1 MFLGKTGSETSRGLE
16 GRKPGSVLLGTVVG
30 WIADSGPSGPE
41 SDGSGEPEGKG
52 GPALPAAAGNR
63 YRMDVS
69 GFLIRAGLVLGTLL
83 LVPSLLYAL
92 REGRTA
98 LVVAD
103 ACAYLAFLSLYFL
116 NRIRPRFSAGAL
128 VGLVFGFGCYLLAA
142 NGPAAA
148 GGVWMAASVTLAAVF
163 FGTPG
168 GAAVAGLVCAAF
180 LAAALAAFR
189 GLVSWQAGT
198 AFLII
203 LGLNVAVLS
212 LAAGLAASYVAR
224 SLERALAERER
235 LSRQL
240 AERSAA
246 LEREAA
252 ERLGAERRAEFY
264 RDFDGRTGLPNRE
277 RFLRELER
285 VIVPSSRRGRTLAVL
300 AVGIYRPGLI
310 FDEFGHVVGEAAVAG
325 AAARLRDAFRDDDV
339 VARFGDTLFFV
350 LCSDL
355 GSPDDI
361 VEILPKAFSAFD
373 RPVEAGDHRVSLSAA
388 VGVALYP
395 HDGDTPDAL
404 VRAASAAYHHAEED
418 GPGAYRVF
426 DASLHADLIER
437 LRFERDL
444 AGAVRSG
451 ALEPWFQP
459 KVDLAGAV
467 VGAEAL
473 ARWPRPDGSLG
484 MPSDFIPVAERA
496 GLMDDLGRDIL
507 RKSCRRALEWNAGTV
522 RRASVAVNLSP
533 QALRK
538 PAIAEEV
545 RKALEETGL
554 APALLELEIT
564 ETGLALAADAAVPRL
579 RELKS
584 LGISL
589 AIDDFGTGASGIS
602 RLRDFPVDY
611 VKLPL
616 DLVEPLPADR
626 RSRAIVRA
634 VIDLAHALGFRV
646 VAEGV
651 ESAGQFEWLGEASCD
666 LFQGFLFAPPL
677 PGDRFG
683 EVLGT
688 GYPGIPG
695 TGKPG

>member
-1 MFLGKTGSETSRGLE
+1 MIPGSTGSRASRGRE
-16 GRKPGSVLLGTVVG
+16 GRLRGVVLLPAVSAWVAEPGAAG
-30 WIADSGPSGPE
+30 SDPAGPE
-41 SDGSGEPEGKG
+41 LRPDSP
-52 GPALPAAAGNR
+52 PADAAGNR
-63 YRMDVS
+63 YRMEVS
-69 GFLIRAGLVLGTLL
+69 GFLIRAGLVLGTVLL
-83 LVPSLLYAL
+83 LPSLLYAVQS
-92 REGRTA
+92 GKKV
-98 LVVAD
+98 LVIAD
-103 ACAYLAFLSLYFL
+103 VCAYLAFLSLYLL
-116 NRIRPRFSAGAL
+116 NRIRPRLSTGGL
-128 VGLVFGFGCYLLAA
+128 VGLVFGFGCYLLVA
-142 NGPAAA
+142 NGPSAA
-148 GGVWMAASVTLAAVF
+148 GTVWMGAAVTLAAVF
-163 FGTPG
+163 FGTAG
-168 GAAVAGLVCAAF
+168 GAVTAVSVGAAF
-180 LAAALAAFR
+180 LAVTFAASRDLLAWRAP
-189 GLVSWQAGT
+189 S
-198 AFLII
+198 AFLVI
-203 LGLNVAVLS
+203 LGLNAVVMS

-252 ERLGAERRAEFY
+252 ERLGAERKAEFY
-264 RDFDGRTGLPNRE
+264 RDFDSRTGLPNRE

-285 VIVPSSRRGRTLAVL
+285 VLVPASRRGRPLSVL
-300 AVGIYRPGLI
+300 AVGIHRPGLI
-310 FDEFGHVVGEAAVAG
+310 FDEFGHVQGEAAIAA
-325 AAARLRDAFRDDDV
+325 AAARLREAFREDDV
-339 VARFGDTLFFV
+339 VARFGDSLFFV

-355 GSPDDI
+355 ASPDDI
-361 VEILPKAFSAFD
+361 AELLPKAFSAFARPVD
-373 RPVEAGDHRVSLSAA
+373 AGNRLIPVEAVI
-388 VGVALYP
+388 GVALYP
-395 HDGDTPDAL
+395 HDGETPDAL
-404 VRAASAAYHHAEED
+404 VRAATAAYHHAEED
-418 GPGAYRVF
+418 GPGAYRIF
-426 DASLHADLIER
+426 DASLHADLLER

-444 AGAVRSG
+444 AGAVREG
-451 ALEPWFQP
+451 VLEPWFQP

-473 ARWPRPDGSLG
+473 ARWPRTDGSLG

-496 GLMDDLGRDIL
+496 GLMDALGRDIL
-507 RKSCRRALEWNAGTV
+507 RKSCRRALEWNAGAPGRT
-522 RRASVAVNLSP
+522 SVAVNLSP

-538 PAIAEEV
+538 PAIAEDV
-545 RKALEETGL
+545 WKALQETGL
-554 APALLELEIT
+554 DPALLELEIT
-564 ETGLALAADAAVPRL
+564 ETGLALAAEAAVPRL

-626 RSRAIVRA
+626 RSRAIVKA

-651 ESAGQFEWLGEASCD
+651 ESAGQLEWLGEASCD

-677 PGDRFG
+677 PADRFRTA
-683 EVLGT
+683 LGK
-688 GYPGIPG
+688 GYGGIPG

>member
-1 MFLGKTGSETSRGLE
+1 M
-16 GRKPGSVLLGTVVG
+16 
-30 WIADSGPSGPE
+30 DS
-41 SDGSGEPEGKG
+41 
-52 GPALPAAAGNR
+52 AGNR
-63 YRMDVS
+63 YRMEVS
-69 GFLIRAGLVLGTLL
+69 GFLIRAGLVLGTVLL
-83 LVPSLLYAL
+83 FPSLLYAI
-92 REGRTA
+92 RSGKTA

-103 ACAYLAFLSLYFL
+103 GSAYAAFLSLYLL
-116 NRIRPRFSAGAL
+116 NRWKPRLSAGGL

-148 GGVWMAASVTLAAVF
+148 GTIWMGAAVVLAAVL
-163 FGTPG
+163 FGTAG
-168 GAAVAGLVCAAF
+168 GVLGAALVGAAF
-180 LAAALAAFR
+180 LAVTFAASR
-189 GLVSWQAGT
+189 GLPTWSAPS
-198 AFLII
+198 AFLVI
-203 LGLNVAVLS
+203 LGLNAVVMS

-252 ERLGAERRAEFY
+252 ERLGAERKAEFY

-285 VIVPSSRRGRTLAVL
+285 TLVPASRRGRPLSVL
-300 AVGIYRPGLI
+300 AVGIHRPGLI
-310 FDEFGHVVGEAAVAG
+310 FDEFGHVQGEAAIAG
-325 AAARLRDAFRDDDV
+325 AAARLREAFREDDV
-339 VARFGDTLFFV
+339 VARFGDALFFV

-361 VEILPKAFSAFD
+361 AELLPKAFSAFE
-373 RPVEAGDHRVSLSAA
+373 RPVEAGSHLIHVAA
-388 VGVALYP
+388 VVGVALYP
-395 HDGDTPDAL
+395 HDGDTPDEL
-404 VRAASAAYHHAEED
+404 VRAATAAYHHAEED

-444 AGAVRSG
+444 AGAVRDG
-451 ALEPWFQP
+451 ALVPWFQP
-459 KVDLAGAV
+459 KVDGRGAV

-496 GLMDDLGRDIL
+496 GLMEALGRDIL
-507 RKSCRRALEWNAGTV
+507 RKSCRRAREWNAGASGP
-522 RRASVAVNLSP
+522 ASVAVNLSP

-545 RKALEETGL
+545 WKALEETGL
-554 APALLELEIT
+554 DPALLELEIT
-564 ETGLALAADAAVPRL
+564 ETGLALAAEAAVPRL

-584 LGISL
+584 LGVSL

-602 RLRDFPVDY
+602 RLRDFPVDF

-616 DLVEPLPADR
+616 DLVEPLPSDR
-626 RSRAIVRA
+626 RSRAIVKA

-651 ESAGQFEWLGEASCD
+651 ESAGQLEWLGEASCD

-677 PGDRFG
+677 PADRFRSALG
-683 EVLGT
+683 EGYSKVLGN
-688 GYPGIPG
+688 G
-695 TGKPG
+695 

>member
-1 MFLGKTGSETSRGLE
+1 ME
-16 GRKPGSVLLGTVVG
+16 
-30 WIADSGPSGPE
+30 
-41 SDGSGEPEGKG
+41 
-52 GPALPAAAGNR
+52 
-63 YRMDVS
+63 VS
-69 GFLIRAGLVLGTLL
+69 GFLIRAGLILGTVLL
-83 LVPSLLYAL
+83 FPSILYAA

-98 LVVAD
+98 LVIAD
-103 ACAYLAFLSLYFL
+103 ASAYAAFLSLHLL
-116 NRIRPRFSAGAL
+116 NRWKPRLSAGCL

-148 GGVWMAASVTLAAVF
+148 GTLWMGTAVVLAAVL
-163 FGTPG
+163 FGTAG
-168 GAAVAGLVCAAF
+168 GALGAALIGAAF
-180 LAAALAAFR
+180 LAVTFTASR
-189 GLVSWQAGT
+189 GLLAWRAGSS
-198 AFLII
+198 FLVI
-203 LGLNVAVLS
+203 LGLNAVVLS

-252 ERLGAERRAEFY
+252 ERLGAERKAEFY

-285 VIVPSSRRGRTLAVL
+285 VLVPASRRGRPLAVL
-300 AVGIYRPGLI
+300 AVGIHRPGLI
-310 FDEFGHVVGEAAVAG
+310 FDEFGHLQGEAALAG
-325 AAARLRDAFRDDDV
+325 AAARLREAFREDDV
-339 VARFGDTLFFV
+339 VARFGDSLFFV

-355 GSPDDI
+355 ASPDDI
-361 VEILPKAFSAFD
+361 AEILPKAFSAFA
-373 RPVEAGDHRVSLSAA
+373 RPVETGNLLINVAA
-388 VGVALYP
+388 VVGVALYP
-395 HDGDTPDAL
+395 HDGDTPDEL
-404 VRAASAAYHHAEED
+404 VRAATAAYHHAEED

-426 DASLHADLIER
+426 DASLHSDLIER

-444 AGAVRSG
+444 AGAVREG
-451 ALEPWFQP
+451 VLVPWFQP
-459 KVDLAGAV
+459 KVDLRGSV

-496 GLMDDLGRDIL
+496 GLMDALGRDIL
-507 RKSCRRALEWNAGTV
+507 RKSCRRAREWNAGV
-522 RRASVAVNLSP
+522 SRPASVAVNLSP

-538 PAIAEEV
+538 PAVAEEV
-545 RKALEETGL
+545 RMALEETGL
-554 APALLELEIT
+554 DPSLLELEIT
-564 ETGLALAADAAVPRL
+564 ETGLALAAEAAVPRL

-616 DLVEPLPADR
+616 DLVEPLPSDR
-626 RSRAIVRA
+626 RSRAIVKA

-651 ESAGQFEWLGEASCD
+651 ESPGQLDWLGEASCD

-677 PGDRFG
+677 PADRFG
-683 EVLGT
+683 EVLGR
-688 GYPGIPG
+688 GYGGNPG
-695 TGKPG
+695 TGKPV

>member
-1 MFLGKTGSETSRGLE
+1 M
-16 GRKPGSVLLGTVVG
+16 
-30 WIADSGPSGPE
+30 DS
-41 SDGSGEPEGKG
+41 
-52 GPALPAAAGNR
+52 AGNR
-63 YRMDVS
+63 FRMEVS
-69 GFLIRAGLVLGTLL
+69 GFLIRAGLVLGTVLL
-83 LVPSLLYAL
+83 FPSLLYAI
-92 REGRTA
+92 RSGKTA

-103 ACAYLAFLSLYFL
+103 GSAYAAFLSLYLL
-116 NRIRPRFSAGAL
+116 NRGKPRLSAVGL

-148 GGVWMAASVTLAAVF
+148 GTIWMGAAVVLAAVL
-163 FGTPG
+163 FGTAG
-168 GAAVAGLVCAAF
+168 GALGAALVGAAF
-180 LAAALAAFR
+180 LAVTYAASR
-189 GLVSWQAGT
+189 GLPSWSAPS
-198 AFLII
+198 AFLVI
-203 LGLNVAVLS
+203 LGLNAVVMS

-252 ERLGAERRAEFY
+252 ERLGAERMAEFY
-264 RDFDGRTGLPNRE
+264 RDFDSRTGLPNRE

-285 VIVPSSRRGRTLAVL
+285 TLVPASRRGRPLSVL
-300 AVGIYRPGLI
+300 AVGIHRPGLI
-310 FDEFGHVVGEAAVAG
+310 FDEFGHVQGEAAIAG
-325 AAARLRDAFRDDDV
+325 AAARLREAFREDDV
-339 VARFGDTLFFV
+339 VARFGDALFFV

-361 VEILPKAFSAFD
+361 AELLPKAFSAFE
-373 RPVEAGDHRVSLSAA
+373 RPVEVGSHRIHVAA
-388 VGVALYP
+388 VVGVALYP
-395 HDGDTPDAL
+395 HDGDTPEEL
-404 VRAASAAYHHAEED
+404 VRAATAAYHHAEED

-437 LRFERDL
+437 LRFERAL
-444 AGAVRSG
+444 AGAVREG
-451 ALEPWFQP
+451 ALVPWFQP
-459 KVDLAGAV
+459 KVDGRGAV

-496 GLMDDLGRDIL
+496 GLMEALGRDIL
-507 RKSCRRALEWNAGTV
+507 QKSCRRAREWNAGASGP
-522 RRASVAVNLSP
+522 ASVAVNLSP

-538 PAIAEEV
+538 PVIAEEV

-554 APALLELEIT
+554 DPALLELEIT
-564 ETGLALAADAAVPRL
+564 ETGLALAAEAAVPRL

-584 LGISL
+584 LGVSL

-602 RLRDFPVDY
+602 RLRDYPVDF

-616 DLVEPLPADR
+616 ELVEPLPSDR
-626 RSRAIVRA
+626 RSRAIVKA

-651 ESAGQFEWLGEASCD
+651 ESAGQHEWLGEASCD

-677 PGDRFG
+677 PADRFLSALKEG
-683 EVLGT
+683 YSKVLEKG
-688 GYPGIPG
+688 
-695 TGKPG
+695 